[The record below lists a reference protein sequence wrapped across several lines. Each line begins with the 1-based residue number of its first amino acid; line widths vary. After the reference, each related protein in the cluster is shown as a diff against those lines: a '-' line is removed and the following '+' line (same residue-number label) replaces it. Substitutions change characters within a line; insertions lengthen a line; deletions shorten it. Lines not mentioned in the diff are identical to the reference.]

1 MSVDRD
7 ALERV
12 CEALTAAGEL
22 TLACHIG
29 PDGDALGSML
39 GLAVAALS
47 AGKKVWP
54 TFGQPFDLAENY
66 SFLPVDLL
74 VPPGDVPAE
83 PETLVAFDT
92 GAPERLGEL
101 AGNAKRAA
109 RVVVIDHHLT
119 NLGFGDVA
127 LVDPEASSTAE
138 LTMLILKRLGWPIDP
153 TVATCLLTGIVTDTG
168 RFQYSNTRPRT
179 LQAASQLVAAGAHP
193 EIIGQHIY
201 EETPFGYLKVAAK
214 VLERAT
220 LEPELSLVWSILELD
235 DLKQAGVGKEDVDG
249 LIDLVRLPREADV
262 AALLKISEDETV
274 KGSLRSRGRV
284 DVGAI
289 AADLGGGGHHNA
301 AGFTFHGD
309 PEAVLKAVRE
319 RLAGD

>member
-1 MSVDRD
+1 MTLDRED
-7 ALERV
+7 LDRV
-12 CEALTAAGEL
+12 CQALLEADEL
-22 TLACHIG
+22 TMACHIG

-39 GLAVAALS
+39 GLAVAARE

-54 TFGQPFDLAENY
+54 TFGQPFDLPQNY
-66 SFLPVDLL
+66 SFLPIDLL
-74 VPPGDVPAE
+74 VPPGDVETE
-83 PETLVAFDT
+83 PKTLVAFDT

-101 AGNAKRAA
+101 AGNAKRAGT
-109 RVVVIDHHLT
+109 VIVIDHHVT
-119 NLGFGDVA
+119 NAGFGDLT

-138 LTMLILKRLGWPIDP
+138 LTMAVIKRLGWRIDP

-193 EIIGQHIY
+193 EVIGQHMY

-214 VLERAT
+214 VLDRAE
-220 LEPELSLVWSILELD
+220 LDPELRLVSAVLRLEDLD
-235 DLKQAGVGKEDVDG
+235 EAGVGREDVDG

-262 AALLKISEDETV
+262 AALLKVSLDGTV

-309 PEAVLKAVRE
+309 PEGALKAVRE
-319 RLAGD
+319 RLVSG

>member
-1 MSVDRD
+1 MDRE
-7 ALERV
+7 ALDRV
-12 CEALTAAGEL
+12 CRALREAEEL
-22 TLACHIG
+22 TMACHIG

-39 GLAVAALS
+39 GLAVAARA

-54 TFGQPFDLAENY
+54 TFGEPFDVAENY
-66 SFLPVDLL
+66 AFLPIDIM
-74 VPPGDVPAE
+74 VPPGEVPSE
-83 PETLVAFDT
+83 PKTLVAFDT

-101 AGNAKRAA
+101 GRNAKHA
-109 RVVVIDHHLT
+109 RQVIVIDHHVT
-119 NLGFGDVA
+119 NAGFGDLA

-138 LTMLILKRLGWPIDP
+138 LTMAVIRHLGWEIDP

-179 LQAASQLVAAGAHP
+179 LQAASQLVAAGARP

-201 EETPFGYLKVAAK
+201 EETPFGYLKVATK

-220 LEPELSLVWSILELD
+220 LDPELRLVWSILHLE
-235 DLKQAGVGKEDVDG
+235 DLEQAGVGKEDVDG

-262 AALLKISEDETV
+262 ALLLKTSEDATV

-309 PEAVLKAVRE
+309 PEAAVKAVRE
-319 RLAGD
+319 RLVRD